1 MNLKFKKISII
12 LSLLF
17 ILLISLAVVSA
28 GELKADLN
36 DLDSSKDIHL
46 EVKEKLNDNSN
57 AIKSKSQDTL
67 NEKTNLANKSSSI
80 KADDVKANGSSKA
93 IAKTNSSS
101 KTVIKTN
108 SSSKSNLK
116 TDSTLKTSLKSTSS
130 KTTLSSKSKKS
141 TFVVAP
147 TTIGKMGKKV
157 ALQARVIDSNGKKV
171 KSGTLTFILKGKYY
185 KVKVK
190 NGLAKKI
197 IICPFLG
204 IYNVKAKYNGD
215 STYKASSARFKLG
228 SDLKVKHKYSKSI
241 TVRKGSKQ
249 YYRITVIN
257 QYTKKALKK
266 FKIKVKVKTNKKWKT
281 YTIKSNSKG
290 VASLSTKKLSA
301 GTHNVL
307 ICSAY
312 KYIKTNLKAKIV
324 VVKQNYI

>member
-1 MNLKFKKISII
+1 MNLKFKKISIM

-46 EVKEKLNDNSN
+46 EVKEKLNDNSS

-101 KTVIKTN
+101 KSDLKTN
-108 SSSKSNLK
+108 
-116 TDSTLKTSLKSTSS
+116 STLKTSLKSTSS

-290 VASLSTKKLSA
+290 VASLSTKNLSA
-301 GTHNVL
+301 GTHSVL

>member
-1 MNLKFKKISII
+1 MNLKLKKISIM

-46 EVKEKLNDNSN
+46 EVKEKLNDNSS

-67 NEKTNLANKSSSI
+67 NEKTDIANKSSSI

-101 KTVIKTN
+101 K
-108 SSSKSNLK
+108 SNLK
-116 TDSTLKTSLKSTSS
+116 TNSTLKTSLKSTSS

>member
-1 MNLKFKKISII
+1 MNLKLKKISIM

-28 GELKADLN
+28 GELKSDLN

-46 EVKEKLNDNSN
+46 EVKEKLNDNSS

-67 NEKTNLANKSSSI
+67 NEKTDLANKSSSI
-80 KADDVKANGSSKA
+80 KADDVKTNGSSKA
-93 IAKTNSSS
+93 IA
-101 KTVIKTN
+101 KTN

-290 VASLSTKKLSA
+290 VASLSTKNLSA
-301 GTHNVL
+301 GTHSVL

>member
-28 GELKADLN
+28 GELKSDLN

-46 EVKEKLNDNSN
+46 EVKEKLNDNSS

-67 NEKTNLANKSSSI
+67 NEKTDLANKSSSI
-80 KADDVKANGSSKA
+80 KADDVKTNGSSKA
-93 IAKTNSSS
+93 IA
-101 KTVIKTN
+101 KTN

-197 IICPFLG
+197 IICPFFFFFF
-204 IYNVKAKYNGD
+204 VKAKYNGD

-290 VASLSTKKLSA
+290 VASLSTKNLSA
-301 GTHNVL
+301 GTHSVL

>member
-1 MNLKFKKISII
+1 MNLKFKEISIV

-46 EVKEKLNDNSN
+46 EVKDNLNDNSN

-67 NEKTNLANKSSSI
+67 NEKNLVANKSSSI
-80 KADDVKANGSSKA
+80 KTDDLKGNGSSKA

-101 KTVIKTN
+101 SAVVKAN
-108 SSSKSNLK
+108 SSSSNVK
-116 TDSTLKTSLKSTSS
+116 TNGTVKASLKGTASQASL
-130 KTTLSSKSKKS
+130 KSSKSKKS

-157 ALQARVIDSNGKKV
+157 VLQARVIDSDGKKV
-171 KSGTLTFILKGKYY
+171 KSGTLSFILKGKYY

-190 NGLAKKI
+190 NGLAKKAI
-197 IICPFLG
+197 ISPFLG

-215 STYKASSARFKLG
+215 STYKASSTRFKLG

-241 TVRKGSKQ
+241 QVRKGSKQ
-249 YYRITVIN
+249 YYKITVIN
-257 QYTKKALKK
+257 QYTKKALKN
-266 FKIKVKVKTNKKWKT
+266 FKIKVKIKTNNKWKT
-281 YTIKSNSKG
+281 YTVKSNSKG
-290 VASLSTKKLSA
+290 VASLSTKNLSA
-301 GTHNVL
+301 GTHSVL

-324 VVKQNYI
+324 VVKQNYV